1 MAGEATF
8 GKDTST
14 TKYYIIQHLFLN
26 IHQLNKDYIP
36 SQLVGVRGNLYVCL
50 RQCIFPFQGA
60 KGSYTSSK

>member
-26 IHQLNKDYIP
+26 NHQLNKDYNH
-36 SQLVGVRGNLYVCL
+36 SQLYSGSWMCFVSLITL
-50 RQCIFPFQGA
+50 KQCSPVIG
-60 KGSYTSSK
+60 KVLT